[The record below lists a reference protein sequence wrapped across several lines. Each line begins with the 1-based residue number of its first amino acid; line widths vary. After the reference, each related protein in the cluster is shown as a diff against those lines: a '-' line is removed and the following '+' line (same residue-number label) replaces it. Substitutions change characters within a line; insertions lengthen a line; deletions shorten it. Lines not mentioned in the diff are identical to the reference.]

1 MSYDRYKKVD
11 KSRVIDSPKKAIAYV
26 KAHAVKTKER
36 MLFCLYLD
44 DSMQPCFFDAFP
56 DEIQM
61 ETATAQRSIL
71 RNAIRLGVDKIV
83 IVTMLDLQ
91 GSRVGDPL
99 QDQYELV
106 GALNVADIE
115 ALNHVILSP
124 VAFIETTRSALTS
137 VNSAYIHRKKC
148 RDGWNDFCLVWRSI
162 RKIAS

>member
-71 RNAIRLGVDKIV
+71 RNAIQLGVEKIV

-91 GSRVGDPL
+91 GSQVGDPL

-106 GALNVADIE
+106 EALNVAGIE
-115 ALNHVILSP
+115 ALDHVIMSP
-124 VAFIETTRSALTS
+124 VGFIEATRAVLTS
-137 VNSAYIHRKKC
+137 VKRSWRKG
-148 RDGWNDFCLVWRSI
+148 RRLP
-162 RKIAS
+162 APAAA

>member
-11 KSRVIDSPKKAIAYV
+11 KRRVIDSPKKAIAYV

-56 DEIQM
+56 DEMQM

-71 RNAIRLGVDKIV
+71 RNAIQLGVEKIV
-83 IVTMLDLQ
+83 IVTMLDLH
-91 GSRVGDPL
+91 GSQVGDPL

-106 GALNVADIE
+106 EALNVAGIE
-115 ALNHVILSP
+115 ALDHVIMSP
-124 VAFIETTRSALTS
+124 VGFVEATRAALTS
-137 VNSAYIHRKKC
+137 VQRSWRKV
-148 RDGWNDFCLVWRSI
+148 RRIPVP
-162 RKIAS
+162 AAA